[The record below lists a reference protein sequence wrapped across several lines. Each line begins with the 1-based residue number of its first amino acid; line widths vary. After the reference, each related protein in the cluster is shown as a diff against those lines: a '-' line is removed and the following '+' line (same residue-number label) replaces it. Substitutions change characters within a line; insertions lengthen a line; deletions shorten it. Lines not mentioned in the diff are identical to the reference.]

1 MDGPPYGYCADYW
14 TASGGLGVE
23 ICGYHDGLRFRARE
37 AHFADTG
44 VVIDARMLAGRP
56 ARVLYTPEGSPHLN
70 PYDPITVWVY
80 DLATESVYRI
90 HGIANSLSGA
100 NVEDVI
106 AITRSLFEAPNP
118 Q

>member
-1 MDGPPYGYCADYW
+1 M
-14 TASGGLGVE
+14 
-23 ICGYHDGLRFRARE
+23 
-37 AHFADTG
+37 
-44 VVIDARMLAGRP
+44 
-56 ARVLYTPEGSPHLN
+56 LYTPEGSPHLN

-80 DLATESVYRI
+80 ELATESVYRI

-106 AITRSLFEAPNP
+106 AIARSLFGPPNP